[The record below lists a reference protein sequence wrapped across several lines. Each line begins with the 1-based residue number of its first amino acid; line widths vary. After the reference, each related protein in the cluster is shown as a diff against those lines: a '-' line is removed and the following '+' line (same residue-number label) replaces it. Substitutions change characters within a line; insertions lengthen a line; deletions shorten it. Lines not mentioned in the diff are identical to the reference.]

1 MAALVVLPT
10 YNEYE
15 NVVAIV
21 EAVLLQQGDINVLVV
36 DDGSP
41 DGTGDLAEKLK
52 LDHPGRVDVLHRSGK
67 LGLGTAYISGF
78 KYALKHDYSHIFE
91 MDADFSHDPAM
102 LPIFLQAARSA
113 DLVLG
118 SRYVPGGATPDW
130 ALLRRIISRAGS
142 LYARAL
148 LSLPVHDVTGGFKCF
163 NRRVLEALDLDAIR
177 AEGYAFQIELT
188 YRTHQLGFSIREIP
202 IVFMDRR
209 VGQSKMSTR
218 IVMEAAP
225 MVLRLRSSPP
235 FHAKNRPVAH
245 SSMPGAG
252 TSNIGAG
259 ITESTDAS
267 PPARS

>member
-1 MAALVVLPT
+1 MPALVVLPT
-10 YNEYE
+10 YNEYD

-21 EAVLLQQGDINVLVV
+21 EAVLVQGAFNVLVV

-52 LDHPGRVDVLHRSGK
+52 VDHPGRVDVLHRTGK
-67 LGLGTAYISGF
+67 LGLGTAYIAGF
-78 KYALKHDYSHIFE
+78 KYALARDYSHIFE

-102 LPIFLQAARSA
+102 LPVFLQAAQSA

-130 ALLRRIISRAGS
+130 ALGRRLISRGGS
-142 LYARAL
+142 IYARTL
-148 LSLPVHDVTGGFKCF
+148 LGLPVHDVTGGFKCF

-188 YRTHQLGFSIREIP
+188 FRTHQLGFSIREIP
-202 IVFMDRR
+202 IIFMDRR

-218 IVMEAAP
+218 IVLEAAP

-235 FHAKNRPVAH
+235 FQAKNRPNA
-245 SSMPGAG
+245 STSLPESG
-252 TSNIGAG
+252 TPRIGAV
-259 ITESTDAS
+259 IAESADAT
-267 PPARS
+267 PPAIP

>member
-21 EAVLLQQGDINVLVV
+21 EAVLQQQDDINVLVV

-41 DGTGDLAEKLK
+41 DGTGDLAEQLK
-52 LDHPGRVDVLHRSGK
+52 LDHPGRVDVLHRTGK
-67 LGLGTAYISGF
+67 LGLGTAYITGF
-78 KYALKHDYSHIFE
+78 KYALERDYSHIFE

-102 LPIFLQAARSA
+102 LPILLRAAQTT

-118 SRYVPGGATPDW
+118 SRYVAGGATPDW
-130 ALLRRIISRAGS
+130 ALLRRIISRGGS
-142 LYARAL
+142 LYARTL
-148 LSLPVHDVTGGFKCF
+148 LGLPVHDVTGGFKCF
-163 NRRVLEALDLDAIR
+163 NRRVLEALDLDGIT

-188 YRTHQLGFSIREIP
+188 YRTHQLGFSIREVP

-225 MVLRLRSSPP
+225 MVLRLRASRPFQPRLRAARTSSLP
-235 FHAKNRPVAH
+235 A
-245 SSMPGAG
+245 AG
-252 TSNIGAG
+252 TASIGNVV
-259 ITESTDAS
+259 IDSSDAL
-267 PPARS
+267 PPAVS

>member
-1 MAALVVLPT
+1 MPALVVLPT

-21 EAVLLQQGDINVLVV
+21 EAVLAQGGFNVLVV

-52 LDHPGRVDVLHRSGK
+52 VDHPGRVDVLHRSGK
-67 LGLGTAYISGF
+67 LGLGTAYIAGF
-78 KYALKHDYSHIFE
+78 KYALAHDYTHIFE

-102 LPIFLQAARSA
+102 LPVFLKAAQSA

-130 ALLRRIISRAGS
+130 ALVRRLISRGGS
-142 LYARAL
+142 IYARTL
-148 LSLPVHDVTGGFKCF
+148 LGLPVHDVTGGFKCF
-163 NRRVLEALDLDAIR
+163 NRRVLEALDLDAIH

-188 YRTHQLGFSIREIP
+188 FRTHQLGFSIREIP

-209 VGQSKMSTR
+209 VGQSKMSSR

-235 FHAKNRPVAH
+235 FQAKNRL
-245 SSMPGAG
+245 MPNSNLPASGTPRVGAG
-252 TSNIGAG
+252 MA
-259 ITESTDAS
+259 ESTDAS
-267 PPARS
+267 PPAIS